1 MRGLNRQS
9 KDLIPAG
16 FMERKDTRL
25 NHSATGSADDLISYS
40 SYTDNT
46 TFPKPIPIP
55 IPRTSPKP
63 IPIPIPILG
72 CCQSSIP
79 IPIPIP
85 EESDLQYQY
94 QYQYWP
100 KHQYLNT
107 NTRYCPS
114 LIPNI
119 ITITTTVHKHT
130 NRLYSIFFCFIRCY
144 FLFRGH
150 FLRMFSAA

>member
-1 MRGLNRQS
+1 MPWS
-9 KDLIPAG
+9 KDADLTVLGPENHPFHIDVSWWPGQADIHL
-16 FMERKDTRL
+16 RKGDL
-25 NHSATGSADDLISYS
+25 HLVADM
-40 SYTDNT
+40 TNT

-55 IPRTSPKP
+55 RTSPKS

-72 CCQSSIP
+72 SCRSSIPIP

-107 NTRYCPS
+107 NTKTCCQFY
-114 LIPNI
+114 
-119 ITITTTVHKHT
+119 
-130 NRLYSIFFCFIRCY
+130 FIV
-144 FLFRGH
+144 FTKLFQ
-150 FLRMFSAA
+150 FYQI